1 MIVVAAVIVLSA
13 IAMPALS
20 NTVIERNINSAGIQ
34 LEQQIRLVQQK
45 SITQRVGYP
54 TFYIDFSAGAGG
66 TYTVH
71 IGTKAVTARLSS
83 SLVMSLVGFS
93 SPLSFDS
100 MGRPSQGSAPSA
112 LVNDCSVLIGNAAA
126 TTATKQVS
134 VSVGAVMGR
143 VSVVWT
149 RR

>member
-1 MIVVAAVIVLSA
+1 MVVVAAVIVLSA

-34 LEQQIRLVQQK
+34 LQQQIRLIQQK

-54 TFYIDFSAGAGG
+54 TYYIAFTPGAGG
-66 TYTVH
+66 VYTVH
-71 IGTKAVTARLSS
+71 TGTRVVTGRLSA
-83 SLVMSLVGFS
+83 SLVMSLVDFS

-100 MGRPSQGSAPSA
+100 MGRPSEGSTPSA
-112 LVNDCSVLIGNAAA
+112 LVKDCSVLIGNAAK
-126 TTATKQVS
+126 TKQVS
-134 VSVGAVMGR
+134 VTVGAVMGR

-149 RR
+149 ARR

>member
-1 MIVVAAVIVLSA
+1 MVVVAAVIVLSA
-13 IAMPALS
+13 IAVPALS

-71 IGTKAVTARLSS
+71 IGPKAVTGRLSS
-83 SLVMSLVGFS
+83 SLVMSLVGFT

-100 MGRPSQGSAPSA
+100 MGRPSQGSTPSA
-112 LVNDCSVLIGNAAA
+112 LVSDCSVLIGNAAA
-126 TTATKQVS
+126 TKQVS
-134 VSVGAVMGR
+134 VTVGAVMGR

-149 RR
+149 AR